1 MALHANGNERKGS
14 LGTISATGSTAEINA
29 DAWPHAAQLTF
40 LCDESAGGNTSSQA
54 EQSIDGGTT
63 WVNVGSAVTANEGYV
78 VITNPVGLYRVTVT
92 VTGGSCT
99 VKWQFGPFY
108 SAGGQP

>member
-14 LGTISATGSTAEINA
+14 LGTIDATGSTSEINA
-29 DAWPHAAQLTF
+29 DAFPFAAQLTF
-40 LCDESAGGNTSSQA
+40 LCDESVGGNTSSQA

-63 WVNVGSAVTANEGYV
+63 WVAVGSAVTAAAAV
-78 VITNPVGLYRVTVT
+78 IAITNPVGLYRVTVT
-92 VTGGSCT
+92 VTGGSCI

-108 SAGGQP
+108 TSD